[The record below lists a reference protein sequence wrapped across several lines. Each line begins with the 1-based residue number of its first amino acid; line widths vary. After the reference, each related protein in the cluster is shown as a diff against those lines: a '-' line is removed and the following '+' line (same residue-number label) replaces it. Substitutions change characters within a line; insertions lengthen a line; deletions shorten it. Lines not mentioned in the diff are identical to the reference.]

1 MIPKKYEF
9 VLFAFLMSLFMTT
22 LMSCV
27 ITLINVG
34 WVENFFTLW
43 FRAFWRTYFIAFPT
57 ILVVVPMVRKL
68 VHKLVKTH

>member
-9 VLFAFLMSLFMTT
+9 LAFAFLMSLFMTT

-27 ITLINVG
+27 VTFINVG
-34 WVENFFTLW
+34 WVDDFFTLW

-57 ILVVVPMVRKL
+57 ILVVVPFVRKL
-68 VHKLVKTH
+68 VHKLVRPH